1 MFGEQEYVSIYDEG
15 RISTKIRN
23 IEAVPKEKRYVK
35 YTKVILKVKNNG
47 IVSKIG
53 CNLPVEEDELIN
65 EQHADALVRQVLLLY
80 SSILTKD
87 IQITEISIKMS
98 NYRIATFNVVNNV
111 TPYLKSIYYKT
122 KINSLHTVG

>member
-23 IEAVPKEKRYVK
+23 IEAVPKEKQYVK

-122 KINSLHTVG
+122 KINSLHTAG

>member
-23 IEAVPKEKRYVK
+23 IEAVPKEKQYVK
-35 YTKVILKVKNNG
+35 YTKVILKVKNDG

-53 CNLPVEEDELIN
+53 CNLPVEEDELVN
-65 EQHADALVRQVLLLY
+65 EQHADMLVRQVLLLY

-122 KINSLHTVG
+122 KINSLHTAG

>member
-23 IEAVPKEKRYVK
+23 IETVPKEKQYVK

-47 IVSKIG
+47 IQKIG

-122 KINSLHTVG
+122 KINSLHTAG